1 MAKTIELAQRGE
13 ASRLKKELRALTG
26 AQKSNESQAEKLAE
40 LIAGTTAQL
49 AIVDG
54 AEETTADTKPAKKA
68 KGKKAEAE
76 VEAKPAKKAKGKK
89 AAAAEAEVEAK
100 PAKKAKGKKAPAEAA
115 PVKGKKAKKAKAAK
129 KSDDFDD
136 FDDFDEEL

>member
-26 AQKSNESQAEKLAE
+26 AQKSNESQAEKLVE

-49 AIVDG
+49 AIVEG
-54 AEETTADTKPAKKA
+54 GEEA
-68 KGKKAEAE
+68 
-76 VEAKPAKKAKGKK
+76 EAKPAKKAKGKK
-89 AAAAEAEVEAK
+89 AKAEAEAK
-100 PAKKAKGKKAPAEAA
+100 PAKKAKGKKAKAEAEA
-115 PVKGKKAKKAKAAK
+115 KPAKGKKAKKAKKAK

>member
-68 KGKKAEAE
+68 KGKKA
-76 VEAKPAKKAKGKK
+76 K
-89 AAAAEAEVEAK
+89 AEAEVEAK